1 MISIDPRSKQ
11 PLYQQIMDQIVL
23 LVSTKVLTTGE
34 QIPSIRDMATSL
46 GINPNTV
53 ARAYTELEQR
63 GVIDTIPK
71 KGTFVADI
79 SLSKEI
85 KAEARSDLA
94 ELFSTY
100 RKLGLSAAEIRSL
113 AEEVFSNAENQ

>member
-1 MISIDPRSKQ
+1 KQ
-11 PLYQQIMDQIVL
+11 HLYQQIMDQMVL